1 MHPDLF
7 ALLFSVIGVAW
18 LTIVPTYR
26 GWQGLNSALAE
37 QVEATIAALRA
48 AQSETPESASPS
60 STDDRPR
67 LSRPWNGPGGF

>member
-26 GWQGLNSALAE
+26 GWQGLNSVLTE
-37 QVEATIAALRA
+37 RVEVTVAALG
-48 AQSETPESASPS
+48 Q
-60 STDDRPR
+60 
-67 LSRPWNGPGGF
+67 LK

>member
-26 GWQGLNSALAE
+26 GWQGLNSVMAE
-37 QVEATIAALRA
+37 QVEATVAALE
-48 AQSETPESASPS
+48 Q
-60 STDDRPR
+60 
-67 LSRPWNGPGGF
+67 LK